1 MTTTDDAP
9 PPPSGRHR
17 QPKSGTLAQIKVS
30 VKRWVLEAIDE
41 AALADGISR
50 SGWVARELER
60 IVTKKEKPR
69 E

>member
-1 MTTTDDAP
+1 MTTDDA

-17 QPKSGTLAQIKVS
+17 QPKSGTLVQIKVS
-30 VKRWVLEAIDE
+30 LKRWVLDAIDE

-60 IVTKKEKPR
+60 IVTKKKKPR